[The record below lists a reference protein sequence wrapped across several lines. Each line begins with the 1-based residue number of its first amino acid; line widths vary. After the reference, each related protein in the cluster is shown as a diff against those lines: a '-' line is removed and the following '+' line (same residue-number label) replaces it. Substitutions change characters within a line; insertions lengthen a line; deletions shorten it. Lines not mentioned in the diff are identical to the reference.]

1 MNPDVP
7 LNQAHSPLMPEAP
20 MARKV
25 RLSETTYW
33 NKVHKWQAA
42 GIIAPFVE
50 RINPRKQFSYMFLLG
65 RILDIDHICIW
76 ARQLSI
82 F

>member
-1 MNPDVP
+1 
-7 LNQAHSPLMPEAP
+7 MPEAP

-25 RLSETTYW
+25 RMSETTCW

-42 GIIAPFVE
+42 GIIAPFVKQ
-50 RINPRKQFSYMFLLG
+50 IKPRKQFSHMFLLG
-65 RILDIDHICIW
+65 RILDIDHTCIW